1 MDRYQQV
8 GNMTRRGRGK
18 GSYVTAGVVT
28 PMPCPTEAWR
38 GFSLASTE
46 LAVQFQNYPHTAGKL
61 DVL

>member
-1 MDRYQQV
+1 MI
-8 GNMTRRGRGK
+8 RRGRGK
-18 GSYVTAGVVT
+18 RSYVTAGVVT